1 MKFCPTCETKYD
13 EEILRFCIK
22 DGTPLVDEKSPEFKE
37 IPSETPDDE
46 DLGEQTVIRRNKPS
60 TPLPPPPQPV
70 DSGTDRLDL
79 EIADSDSEADSSGSR
94 EDRDSKRIVISTD
107 KPEPRE
113 QAIRAK
119 ETLPSEDRHRTKK
132 QSNAALVALL
142 SIVGTLVVLAGAVGV
157 YWVLSSGNSIDA
169 NTNQNANIDTNL
181 DENLDTNFNADDL
194 IDNLNIDTN
203 MNAND
208 NVNVNVD
215 INANANANTKTPTPS
230 PSKTPSPSPS
240 PSPSATADSNTNS
253 AVNAN
258 GGNNTGPAKTP
269 TPTPAPTAV
278 PTPVKTPTP
287 NTNTNTPVNVG
298 QINGRAIN
306 LPTPAYTP
314 AARQAKASGRVTVR
328 VVVDET
334 GRVVAAT
341 ATSGHPLLRRSAV
354 QAARRS
360 QFKPVTRNGQN
371 VKSTGVIA
379 YNFVN

>member
-22 DGTPLVDEKSPEFKE
+22 DGTPLVDEKQPEFKE

-46 DLGEQTVIRRNKPS
+46 DLGEQTIIRRNKPS
-60 TPLPPPPQPV
+60 TPLPPPPPPQPV
-70 DSGTDRLDL
+70 DSGTERLDSNTVQ
-79 EIADSDSEADSSGSR
+79 SDTQNTSQSSR
-94 EDRDSKRIVISTD
+94 EDSDSKRIVISTE
-107 KPEPRE
+107 KAPVE

-119 ETLPSEDRHRTKK
+119 ETGPSEDRHRTKK
-132 QSNAALVALL
+132 KSNAALVALL

-157 YWVLSSGNSIDA
+157 YWMLSSGNTTDA

-181 DENLDTNFNADDL
+181 DDNLDTNFNADDL
-194 IDNLNIDTN
+194 INNLNINTN
-203 MNAND
+203 ANAND
-208 NVNVNVD
+208 NANANVN
-215 INANANANTKTPTPS
+215 INANANTKTPTPS
-230 PSKTPSPSPS
+230 PSTTPTPSPS
-240 PSPSATADSNTNS
+240 PSPSATANSNTNS
-253 AVNAN
+253 AVNTT
-258 GGNNTGPAKTP
+258 GGNNASPTKTP
-269 TPTPAPTAV
+269 TPTPAPTAT

-314 AARQAKASGRVTVR
+314 AARQARASGRVTVR
-328 VVVDET
+328 VIVDEN
-334 GRVVAAT
+334 GKVVAAT

-360 QFKPVTRNGQN
+360 QFRPVTRNGQN